1 MNLFGDKFH
10 RHPTCSLVPV
20 SHVMRPSF
28 NQSPESQSSQSDSRG
43 FGSSGLRALWGC
55 PPSPLNQRF
64 GCSLPGLKQPHSSHP
79 QSGFLSFPSVLIQP
93 FSQLPV
99 VNHSS
104 TLPQTT
110 ERCSLRM
117 LFFLWE
123 SFNSAWSHLC
133 ICGQLADQMWA
144 RLSLVWSLC
153 CNIWTDLAL
162 PHMVTHPSRG

>member
-1 MNLFGDKFH
+1 MNLFGDEFR

-20 SHVMRPSF
+20 SHVMSPSF
-28 NQSPESQSSQSDSRG
+28 NQSPDSQSSQSDSRS

-55 PPSPLNQRF
+55 PLSPLNQRF
-64 GCSLPGLKQPHSSHP
+64 GCSFPGSSSPIALILGVVFFPFPLPSS
-79 QSGFLSFPSVLIQP
+79 SL
-93 FSQLPV
+93 SQLPA

-104 TLPQTT
+104 ALPQTT
-110 ERCSLRM
+110 EHCSLRM

-123 SFNSAWSHLC
+123 SFNSTWSHLC
-133 ICGQLADQMWA
+133 ICGQLADLMWA

-153 CNIWTDLAL
+153 CNIWADLAL